1 MQGSAGDGRLPLGP
15 AHSHTSEGSMS
26 LVGSLIAVS
35 LLLLAGLG
43 IAGMFLMGRTSRDAN
58 DDDPKP
64 GP

>member
-1 MQGSAGDGRLPLGP
+1 
-15 AHSHTSEGSMS
+15 MS

-58 DDDPKP
+58 DDDPKS
-64 GP
+64 GA